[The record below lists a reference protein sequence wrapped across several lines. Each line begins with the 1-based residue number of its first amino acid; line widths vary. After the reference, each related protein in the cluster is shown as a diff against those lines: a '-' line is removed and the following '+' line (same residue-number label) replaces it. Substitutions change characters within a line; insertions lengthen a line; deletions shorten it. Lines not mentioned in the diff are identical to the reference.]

1 MPHLNPAA
9 TATAPRIWRAAIAA
23 AVLLLLPA
31 AAWAQQ
37 SRRNPAPIAKTDTT
51 VYTYVEQMPVMQDG
65 GGIAEMVSY
74 IARHTRLRHCN
85 GPTPLPEK
93 SRILVAFIVTET
105 GSIRGAHIVQGIS
118 CGNDEAVLAAVR
130 SLPQFRPGRQNGQPV
145 AVKFVLPF
153 TFHFQ

>member
-1 MPHLNPAA
+1 
-9 TATAPRIWRAAIAA
+9 
-23 AVLLLLPA
+23 
-31 AAWAQQ
+31 
-37 SRRNPAPIAKTDTT
+37 
-51 VYTYVEQMPVMQDG
+51 MPVMQDG

-118 CGNDEAVLAAVR
+118 CGNNEAVLAAVR